1 MRYLSFALSS
11 DFKQALLK
19 ENQEA
24 GNKYQDDEL
33 LKEVTRI
40 KLRKNSVG
48 VLNIDFF
55 KGLMMCYHDVQ
66 VWHTLEV
73 FFFIN
78 LRNSLQEIIFIP
90 AVLLDGGKQ
99 AAKWRGHCVTNVL
112 WWKYWRFCSSP
123 RSLKQNLLE
132 SITQ

>member
-73 FFFIN
+73 FF
-78 LRNSLQEIIFIP
+78 
-90 AVLLDGGKQ
+90 LL
-99 AAKWRGHCVTNVL
+99 T
-112 WWKYWRFCSSP
+112 
-123 RSLKQNLLE
+123 
-132 SITQ
+132 